1 MYTRDEVMMSAT
13 PPAVTE
19 IGGILG
25 ETAEQPLAQLATA
38 LEVLGEGALRA
49 ILAETLAIE
58 AGGGETIMTGKRR
71 RTPGGVFFRL
81 VRERATGRQ
90 RRAIFPP
97 PPGSGKASPAEDK
110 ESPAKDE
117 APVFTWEH
125 FGTMAPGLASGA
137 GEATTVKITV
147 IGRPGRVQPAGEVVL
162 VALQSG
168 RAPSLPKGLP
178 TPEQP
183 TDYAVL
189 IARKQ
194 WAKVEAAL
202 RQPDDRLIVEGYP
215 TFDPRFA
222 GITVLATQVTTRDQ
236 QAAKRAEQQAA
247 R

>member
-1 MYTRDEVMMSAT
+1 MSAT
-13 PPAVTE
+13 PPTVAE
-19 IGGILG
+19 IAGVIG

-38 LEVLGEGALRA
+38 LEVLGEEALRA

-81 VRERATGRQ
+81 VRERATGGQ

-97 PPGSGKASPAEDK
+97 PPGSGKASPA
-110 ESPAKDE
+110 KDV

>member
-1 MYTRDEVMMSAT
+1 MTMT
-13 PPAVTE
+13 PETTHTVAAIAGT
-19 IGGILG
+19 LG

-38 LEVLGEGALRA
+38 LEVLGEETIRSL
-49 ILAETLAIE
+49 LTETLAIE
-58 AGGGETIMTGKRR
+58 ADGGETIMTGKRR
-71 RTPGGVFFRL
+71 RTPGGIFFRL

-97 PPGSGKASPAEDK
+97 PPGSGKASTDK
-110 ESPAKDE
+110 DA

-125 FGTMAPGLASGA
+125 FGTIAPGLASGA

-147 IGRPGRVQPAGEVVL
+147 IGRPGRVQPAAEVVL

-178 TPEQP
+178 TPAQP
-183 TDYAVL
+183 TAYAVL

-215 TFDPRFA
+215 TFDPRFN

-236 QAAKRAEQQAA
+236 QAAKRAEQKSAQ
-247 R
+247 